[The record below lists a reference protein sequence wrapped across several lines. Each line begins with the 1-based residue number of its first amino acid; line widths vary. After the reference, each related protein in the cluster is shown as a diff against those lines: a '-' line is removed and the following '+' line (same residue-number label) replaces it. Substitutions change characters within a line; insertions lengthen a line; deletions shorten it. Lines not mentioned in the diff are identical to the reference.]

1 MGKRFK
7 TKVKQIAEKQCK
19 ELIEQYL
26 IEQKWQMF
34 HKFRIPMWFEYDQ
47 APSYGSHNKLNK
59 SIHFT
64 LICNGFLLNG
74 LLISTLAVYLPNS
87 VLFWRIT
94 SFLAH

>member
-1 MGKRFK
+1 MGKCF
-7 TKVKQIAEKQCK
+7 INSGFQCG
-19 ELIEQYL
+19 L
-26 IEQKWQMF
+26 
-34 HKFRIPMWFEYDQ
+34 RYDQ
-47 APSYGSHNKLNK
+47 APNYGSHNKLNK

-87 VLFWRIT
+87 VLFWRIA